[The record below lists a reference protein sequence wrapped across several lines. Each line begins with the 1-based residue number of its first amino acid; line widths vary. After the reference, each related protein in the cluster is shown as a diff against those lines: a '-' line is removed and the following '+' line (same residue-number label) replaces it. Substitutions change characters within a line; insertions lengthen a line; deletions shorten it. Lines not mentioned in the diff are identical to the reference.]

1 MIIFVH
7 IDVFSNKK
15 TEIEKTCSMYEA
27 HETCIC
33 NFMWNILRDG
43 TSWEP
48 RHIQKCNWNRT
59 QTNGVLKYEVDTAGP
74 ELGSSGSE
82 CENEL

>member
-43 TSWEP
+43 TS
-48 RHIQKCNWNRT
+48 
-59 QTNGVLKYEVDTAGP
+59 
-74 ELGSSGSE
+74 
-82 CENEL
+82 